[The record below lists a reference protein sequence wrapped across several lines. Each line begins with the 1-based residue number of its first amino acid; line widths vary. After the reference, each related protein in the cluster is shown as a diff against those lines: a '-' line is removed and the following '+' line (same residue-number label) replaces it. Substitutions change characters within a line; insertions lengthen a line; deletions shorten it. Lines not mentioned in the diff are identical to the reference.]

1 MRIARWV
8 FLLAIG
14 LAASFGAEA
23 ERGGNLVDFPNLADH
38 APSKLLGYPA
48 RPDSGSS
55 ALLGSH
61 SERAGPL
68 PVPECW
74 YSWRYQLS
82 ALAAVSCGASVCP
95 YRALQCRVCSMAGAA
110 RAVDTRM
117 AIRLSLLHAAQI
129 PKTARQ
135 RNHANAAVADRVAF
149 SRPIV
154 NRSSICR
161 ESRERRSGG
170 YGFEAD

>member
-14 LAASFGAEA
+14 LAASFGAA
-23 ERGGNLVDFPNLADH
+23 AGRVGNLVDFPNPADH
-38 APSKLLGYPA
+38 APSKLLGYLA

-61 SERAGPL
+61 FERAGPL

-74 YSWRYQLS
+74 YSWRHQLS

-95 YRALQCRVCSMAGAA
+95 YRA
-110 RAVDTRM
+110 
-117 AIRLSLLHAAQI
+117 HAAQL
-129 PKTARQ
+129 RSD
-135 RNHANAAVADRVAF
+135 RFRAV
-149 SRPIV
+149 
-154 NRSSICR
+154 
-161 ESRERRSGG
+161 
-170 YGFEAD
+170 